1 MKYTLLV
8 NDKIKLFNQ
17 NLKKSELENNKKKNY
32 FLVNSTI
39 TKY

>member
-17 NLKKSELENNKKKNY
+17 NLKKSELENIKKKIL
-32 FLVNSTI
+32 FFS
-39 TKY
+39 K

>member
-17 NLKKSELENNKKKNY
+17 NLKKSELENNKKK
-32 FLVNSTI
+32 TI
-39 TKY
+39 F

>member
-8 NDKIKLFNQ
+8 NGKIKLFNQ
-17 NLKKSELENNKKKNY
+17 NLKKSGLENIKKNT
-32 FLVNSTI
+32 STI